1 MPLSNQSSEC
11 DNAPHFQPQDQFL
24 RRIPPWHLKESG
36 EVSSAAFDNDP
47 DTPDRMSVNWL
58 KLSSVEHTLS
68 TLPRFGVA
76 SITAALCCSLKQ
88 QPVYSPAVDNAA
100 HCDIVGHK
108 TRGISRRFRNGAQY
122 LRYPDCQLS

>member
-1 MPLSNQSSEC
+1 MANQPNKC
-11 DNAPHFQPQDQFL
+11 DNAPHFEPQDQFL

-36 EVSSAAFDNDP
+36 KVSSAAFENDP

-68 TLPRFGVA
+68 GHPGYGVA

-88 QPVYSPAVDNAA
+88 QPVYSPVEDNAA
-100 HCDIVGHK
+100 HSDIVGPK
-108 TRGISRRFRNGAQY
+108 TRGISRSFRNGAQY
-122 LRYPDCQLS
+122 LRYPDSQLS